1 VGQTLCGRAED
12 RGERRGTLGA
22 SRVARSA
29 LLGLRVARSRGLLRG
44 LIAAAVVAL
53 QFQTGA
59 RPLGAQE
66 APERI
71 DRGRF
76 TAVFFPEDRVLATSL
91 LDGAVKNDS
100 FPGLPRPRERVLLAI
115 APDHRRFREWIGP
128 GAPEW
133 GAAIT
138 FPESH
143 RIVMQGRAS
152 GSDAGDPREVLRH
165 EIAHLALHESLGD
178 LPPRWFD
185 EGYASYAAREW
196 TREDALTTNVAL
208 ALRGTPTFDELDRQF
223 SGGSMAAQNAYALA
237 YRAVVELA
245 SIDPVTGLS
254 RFFNAWRETRS
265 MDASLRSEFGLT
277 LAGYEQRWRQSTRRR
292 YGMLAL
298 FSNVALA
305 GAILIVLVFPLYIAR
320 RQRDKVRLAAMV
332 AADEAA
338 ERAAR
343 SSAIEALLRGDDW
356 SDLGGESP
364 PAAPPP
370 PPS

>member
-1 VGQTLCGRAED
+1 MRGRHWRSILLATLAVLWSLVPGAKLRAQD
-12 RGERRGTLGA
+12 
-22 SRVARSA
+22 
-29 LLGLRVARSRGLLRG
+29 
-44 LIAAAVVAL
+44 
-53 QFQTGA
+53 
-59 RPLGAQE
+59 
-66 APERI
+66 APERL

-76 TAVFFPEDRVLATSL
+76 TAVFFPDDRALATSL

-100 FPGLPRPRERVLLAI
+100 FPGLPRPTQRVLLAI
-115 APDHRRFREWIGP
+115 APDRRRFREWIGP

-138 FPESH
+138 FPESQ
-143 RIVMQGRAS
+143 RIVMQGRSS

-165 EIAHLALHESLGD
+165 EVAHLALHEWLGD

-185 EGYASYAAREW
+185 EGYASFAAREW
-196 TREDALTTNVAL
+196 TREDALTTNLAL

-223 SGGSMAAQNAYALA
+223 AGGSVTAQNAYALA

-245 SIDPVTGLS
+245 SIDTSFGLS
-254 RFFNAWRETRS
+254 RFFSTWRTTKS
-265 MDASLRSEFGLT
+265 MDVALRTEFGLT
-277 LAGYEQRWRQSTRRR
+277 LGGYELRWRQNTRRR

-298 FSNVALA
+298 FSDVALA
-305 GAILIVLVFPLYIAR
+305 GLILIVLVFPLYLAR
-320 RQRDKVRLAAMV
+320 RQRDRRRLAAMV

-356 SDLGGESP
+356 PDFGGGSP
-364 PAAPPP
+364 PAPPP
-370 PPS
+370 TTSS

>member
-1 VGQTLCGRAED
+1 VGQALRRGPED
-12 RGERRGTLGA
+12 RGGWRRAVGLLSLA
-22 SRVARSA
+22 AA
-29 LLGLRVARSRGLLRG
+29 LLVAPAARWLRA
-44 LIAAAVVAL
+44 
-53 QFQTGA
+53 QT
-59 RPLGAQE
+59 

-76 TAVFFPEDRVLATSL
+76 TAVFFPDDRVLATSL
-91 LDGAVKNDS
+91 LDGAVKTDT
-100 FPGLPRPRERVLLAI
+100 FPGLPRPRDRVLVEI
-115 APDHRRFREWIGP
+115 APDRRRFREWIGP

-138 FPESH
+138 FPDQR

-185 EGYASYAAREW
+185 EGYASFAAREW
-196 TREDALTTNVAL
+196 TREDALAANLAL

-223 SGGSMAAQNAYALA
+223 AGGATTAQNAYALA

-245 SIDPVTGLS
+245 SIDTTAGLS
-254 RFFNAWRETRS
+254 RFFNSWRTTES
-265 MDASLRSEFGLT
+265 LDAALRSEFGLT
-277 LAGYEQRWRQSTRRR
+277 LASYELRWRQNTRRR
-292 YGMLAL
+292 YGVLAL
-298 FSNVALA
+298 FGDVALA
-305 GAILIVLVFPLYIAR
+305 GVVLIVIVLPLYIAR
-320 RQRDKVRLAAMV
+320 RQRDKRRLAAMV

-343 SSAIEALLRGDDW
+343 SSAIEALLRGDDAW
-356 SDLGGESP
+356 EPGEGS
-364 PAAPPP
+364 
-370 PPS
+370 S

>member
-1 VGQTLCGRAED
+1 
-12 RGERRGTLGA
+12 
-22 SRVARSA
+22 
-29 LLGLRVARSRGLLRG
+29 LRG
-44 LIAAAVVAL
+44 RHWRSILLVPLAVLGSLVP
-53 QFQTGA
+53 GA
-59 RPLGAQE
+59 RLRAQD
-66 APERI
+66 APERL

-76 TAVFFPEDRVLATSL
+76 TAVFFPDDRALATSL

-100 FPGLPRPRERVLLAI
+100 FPGLPRPKQRVLLAI
-115 APDHRRFREWIGP
+115 APDRRRFREWIGP

-138 FPESH
+138 FPESQ
-143 RIVMQGRAS
+143 RIVMQGRSS

-165 EIAHLALHESLGD
+165 EVAHLALHEWLGD

-185 EGYASYAAREW
+185 EGYASFAAREW
-196 TREDALTTNVAL
+196 TREDALTTNLAL

-223 SGGSMAAQNAYALA
+223 AGGSVTAQNAYALA

-245 SIDPVTGLS
+245 SIDTSSGLS
-254 RFFNAWRETRS
+254 RFFNTWRTTKS
-265 MDASLRSEFGLT
+265 MDVALRTEFGLT
-277 LAGYEQRWRQSTRRR
+277 LSGYELRWRQNTRRR

-298 FSNVALA
+298 FSDVALA
-305 GAILIVLVFPLYIAR
+305 GLILIVLVFPLYLAR
-320 RQRDKVRLAAMV
+320 RQRDRRRLAAMV

-356 SDLGGESP
+356 PDFGGGSP
-364 PAAPPP
+364 PATPPTTP
-370 PPS
+370 PTTSS